1 VVLKLPAAT
10 SGELI
15 HANLEVGGGDLQ
27 EVHEVSLPL
36 LNLPKLRISCLTSSS
51 IRGPFVLILLLL
63 LSLGRSWHHLH
74 FTYALPRAAAYLDRA
89 GTRNRS
95 KRSSV
100 RYRFS
105 SVSYIVEFAFHAL
118 G

>member
-1 VVLKLPAAT
+1 MLISMSGVVTFMRSTRWAFSSIFQK
-10 SGELI
+10 
-15 HANLEVGGGDLQ
+15 V
-27 EVHEVSLPL
+27 
-36 LNLPKLRISCLTSSS
+36 RISCLTSSS
-51 IRGPFVLILLLL
+51 IRGPFVLILLIL
-63 LSLGRSWHHLH
+63 LSLGRSWHQLH
-74 FTYALPRAAAYLDRA
+74 FTYALPRAAAYPDRARA

-105 SVSYIVEFAFHAL
+105 SVSYIVESAFHAL

>member
-1 VVLKLPAAT
+1 MLISMSGVVTFMRSTRWAFSSIFQK
-10 SGELI
+10 
-15 HANLEVGGGDLQ
+15 V
-27 EVHEVSLPL
+27 
-36 LNLPKLRISCLTSSS
+36 RISCLTSSS
-51 IRGPFVLILLLL
+51 IRGPFVLILLIL
-63 LSLGRSWHHLH
+63 LSLGQSWHQLH

-105 SVSYIVEFAFHAL
+105 SVSYIVDSAFHAL